1 MTQETKAL
9 QEKRGKLIEQ
19 MKALGE
25 TIKKEGRGFTED
37 EDTEFNKIEA
47 EESRLKRSIDAM
59 EREFKLDAH
68 LEEVVEEEADKEK
81 KSVEEH
87 VATKR
92 KHDKLFERF
101 LVVGFNSLT
110 TEEKNFYADV
120 QARAQSVGTGS
131 EGGFLVPEGFGDKI
145 IEATKFLSEMRDIA
159 FQFTTATGNNIPFP
173 TDDDTGNIGEWIG
186 ENTAAAEQDVVLGQ
200 VTLGAHGASSKQ
212 IPVSNWL
219 LQDSAF
225 DFGTYLV
232 KKIARRKAA
241 LEIAAFTNGN
251 GTDKPTGFLPSTTLG
266 KTTAA
271 VAAFDRGEMLDLM
284 GSIDPSYQN
293 NARWT
298 FNYATLTF
306 LKKLTL
312 GSGDDTP
319 LWVPSMRDSEPD
331 RIEGKQYTVNQE
343 MPSLGTGNK
352 FMAYGD
358 FQNYYIRDVTGMELK
373 RLIDGKYGEKNQ
385 TAFVMFW
392 RTEGKLLD
400 AGQNPIKH
408 MINA

>member
-1 MTQETKAL
+1 MTTETKKL
-9 QEKRGKLIEQ
+9 HEERGRLIEQ

-25 TIKKEGRGFTED
+25 TIKTEKRGFNEEED
-37 EDTEFNKIEA
+37 AKFNTLEA
-47 EESRLKRSIDAM
+47 EESRLLRSIQAIEKDFKFDAM
-59 EREFKLDAH
+59 LADK
-68 LEEVVEEEADKEK
+68 VEKEADDAK
-81 KSVEEH
+81 KSVDEQ
-87 VATKR
+87 AASNR
-92 KHDKLFERF
+92 KHDDLFKRF
-101 LVVGFNSLT
+101 CSVGFIGLT
-110 TEEKNFYADV
+110 AEEKTFYTDV
-120 QARAQSVGTGS
+120 QSRAQSVGTGS

-145 IEATKFLSEMRDIA
+145 IEATKFYSEMRDVA
-159 FQFTTATGNNIPFP
+159 FSFTTATGNNIPFP
-173 TDDDTGNIGEWIG
+173 TDDDTGNVGEWIG
-186 ENTAAAEQDVVLGQ
+186 ENAAASEGSVVFGQ

-225 DFGTYLV
+225 DFGAFLI
-232 KKIARRKAA
+232 KKIARRKGA
-241 LEIAAFTNGN
+241 LEIAAFTLGN
-251 GTDKPTGFLPSTTLG
+251 GVDKPTGFLTSTTTG
-266 KTTAA
+266 KTTAG
-271 VAAFDRGEMLDLM
+271 VDTFDRSDLLDLM
-284 GSIDPSYQN
+284 ESIDPSYQMG
-293 NARWT
+293 ARWM
-298 FNYATLTF
+298 FNFATLTF

-312 GSGDDTP
+312 GSSDDSP
-319 LWVPSMRDSEPD
+319 LWVPSMRDEAPD
-331 RIEGKQYTVNQE
+331 RIEGKEFTINQE

-358 FQNYYIRDVTGMELK
+358 FQNYYIRDVAGMELK